1 MTANIHFAVAL
12 ALAMVVRPGS
22 GWAQPGERA
31 VYVSVLDQGGMPVS
45 GLATGDFIV
54 REGGTDRDVLRVST
68 ATDPMQIAVLVD
80 TGQAMEPYVSEVRSA
95 LRSFS
100 REIQDRHVRALFA
113 FGDRPAIVS
122 DYSRDPIRLE
132 KGIARLF
139 ERTGDGA
146 SVADAIIEVSRG
158 LRQRAATRPVV
169 VLITAEGPDLGER
182 DHQSVLD
189 HLRETS
195 ATLHTFFLD
204 RAGALPGNAGASM
217 ALDRRLQQLAAELN
231 NQYLVIYAQPGT
243 ALGSDP
249 VDVTVKR
256 SGLTVRTPFAPRKPR
271 ATCGIVETNTSRD
284 QAFFGYQCR

>member
-1 MTANIHFAVAL
+1 L
-12 ALAMVVRPGS
+12 
-22 GWAQPGERA
+22 
-31 VYVSVLDQGGMPVS
+31 
-45 GLATGDFIV
+45 
-54 REGGTDRDVLRVST
+54 
-68 ATDPMQIAVLVD
+68 QIAVLVD
-80 TGQAMEPYVSEVRSA
+80 TGQAIEPYLSEVRSA

-100 REIQDRHVRALFA
+100 REIQDRHERALFA
-113 FGDRPAIVS
+113 LGEHPTCVA

-132 KGIARLF
+132 EGIGRLF
-139 ERTGDGA
+139 GRSGGGA

-169 VLITAEGPDLGER
+169 VLITAEGPDLRER

-189 HLRETS
+189 HSRETS
-195 ATLHTFFLD
+195 GTLHTFFLD

-256 SGLTVRTPFAPRKPR
+256 SGLTVRTPFAPQKPH